1 MSSPVR
7 YHTGSVATGA
17 RKSRRAR
24 RGRAAVKA
32 SAGLSLWHL
41 KLRLSETAAL
51 GVHAKNAR
59 IFALRQGRWE
69 ELLEDETSL
78 AGAAQL

>member
-1 MSSPVR
+1 M
-7 YHTGSVATGA
+7 ATGA

-69 ELLEDETSL
+69 ELLEDEASL